1 MLDPQELID
10 PLYEAFAA
18 NSAPRRIECSP
29 AKSEADRKSYDQL
42 LANPLRQ
49 APPEIVGPYASSA
62 PYTVGDV
69 DDYRHFLPRI
79 LEIALF
85 EQGWTGFEPWAIAN
99 KLVYGNWLSWPRR
112 EVEIL
117 RCYFAAGFEQAAA
130 RPFGVFCQFESWLV
144 AILTLGEDAQ
154 SQIKFAI
161 SIGRGHAVGSLARII
176 VDHQKHLIRNNDFEE
191 SIWNSV
197 PENERTEVVSFLGS
211 KAMQDLL
218 VEYGLRANDDDRFM
232 LFEPALN
239 IVEQMSEA

>member
-18 NSAPRRIECSP
+18 NPAPRRIECSP
-29 AKSEADRKSYDQL
+29 AESDAERQSYDQL
-42 LANPLRQ
+42 LATPLRE
-49 APPEIVGPYASSA
+49 APPEMIGPYASSA
-62 PYTVGDV
+62 LYTVGDV

-99 KLVYGNWLSWPRR
+99 KLVYGGWLSWSKR

-130 RPFGVFCQFESWLV
+130 RPVGVFSEFESWLV
-144 AILTLGEDAQ
+144 AILTLGEDAR
-154 SQIKFAI
+154 SQLKFAI
-161 SIGRGHAVGSLARII
+161 SIGKGHTVGSLARII
-176 VDHQKHLIRNNDFEE
+176 VDHQKRLIRDSDFGD
-191 SIWNSV
+191 SIWDSV
-197 PENERTEVVSFLGS
+197 PEEERAAVIRFIRS

-218 VEYGLRANDDDRFM
+218 IEYGLGANEDDRFM
-232 LFEPALN
+232 LFDPALN
-239 IVEQMSEA
+239 IVEQL